1 VLRRPV
7 ESAAEALIHMAA
19 FLGDTPAPVFEIRDV
34 LGGDN
39 RILVTENRTGGA
51 LAATLGAAPSC

>member
-1 VLRRPV
+1 
-7 ESAAEALIHMAA
+7 MAA